1 MPYRK
6 EQFDDGKIYH
16 VIMRALDDNLI
27 FKDTD
32 DYFRGIFSIYEF
44 NDSNPAN
51 IFNRRRDRIIEKRK
65 EKKCEVGFH
74 TNLPLDARDR
84 FVDILVFCFMPN
96 HIHLLLKQIKTNG
109 ISKFMQKVG
118 GGYARH
124 FNKKYSRKGH
134 VFQDVFKSV
143 MVKDDKQL
151 LTVFNYIHVNPLS
164 LIEPRWKE
172 KGIKNVKKY
181 VNFLEEYKWSSLQDY
196 IGKKNFPSVTSRKF
210 LLETIGGITGCRNAV
225 KSWLE
230 YKKAVLGDNEL
241 FLD

>member
-74 TNLPLDARDR
+74 TN
-84 FVDILVFCFMPN
+84 FW
-96 HIHLLLKQIKTNG
+96 
-109 ISKFMQKVG
+109 VG
-118 GGYARH
+118 A
-124 FNKKYSRKGH
+124 K
-134 VFQDVFKSV
+134 
-143 MVKDDKQL
+143 
-151 LTVFNYIHVNPLS
+151 NY
-164 LIEPRWKE
+164 RT
-172 KGIKNVKKY
+172 VKK
-181 VNFLEEYKWSSLQDY
+181 
-196 IGKKNFPSVTSRKF
+196 R
-210 LLETIGGITGCRNAV
+210 A
-225 KSWLE
+225 
-230 YKKAVLGDNEL
+230 A
-241 FLD
+241 